1 MDHSSSEVDL
11 RVLAEQ
17 VVRARGFDP
26 QFPPAVQQQV
36 AQIEAHPPATAP
48 DGKVRDLRSLLWS
61 SIDND
66 DSKDLDQVEYAED
79 LGNGR
84 TRLLVGIA
92 DVDVFAARNSAI
104 DAHAARET
112 TTVYT
117 GVRVFPM
124 LPEQLS
130 TGLSSLLEGADKLSV
145 VTEFVVS
152 ADGNIETYDVYRA
165 VVRNKAQLMY
175 SAVGKWLEGTGNG
188 SSKVT
193 SSAELQSQIKL
204 QSEAAEK
211 LKQQRHLHGA
221 LNIESIEL
229 QPIMSGDQ
237 IMGIADREKNRASEL
252 IEELMIAANESV
264 ARMFEAKKV
273 SSIRRIVKTPERWD
287 RIVALAAQH
296 GGHLPA
302 QPDAKAL
309 NDFLMKRKAE
319 DPDRFADISL
329 TVVKLMGPGEY
340 VLERPGEAG
349 EGHFGLAVQDYTHST
364 APNRRFPDVVTQRL
378 IKSILAGAPS
388 PYSDDQLTSI
398 AANCTER
405 QDAARKVQRDMQK
418 RIAAVA
424 LRHNIG
430 QSFDAIVTGA
440 NEHGTFVRIMKPR
453 VEGMLVGGHNGVDV
467 GDRLRVK
474 LVNTDVR
481 RGYIDFARE
490 S

>member
-1 MDHSSSEVDL
+1 M
-11 RVLAEQ
+11 
-17 VVRARGFDP
+17 RARGFDP

-36 AQIEAHPPATAP
+36 AQIEAHPPVVAP

-66 DSKDLDQVEYAED
+66 DSKDLDQIEYAED
-79 LGNGR
+79 LTNGR

-92 DVDVFAARNSAI
+92 DVEVFAARNSPI

-152 ADGNIETYDVYRA
+152 SDGRIESYDVYRA

-175 SAVGKWLEGTGNG
+175 SAVGRWLEGAGNG
-188 SSKVT
+188 SSKLG
-193 SSAELQSQIKL
+193 SASELQAQIKL
-204 QSEAAEK
+204 QSEAAER

-237 IMGIADREKNRASEL
+237 VMSVADREKNRASEL

-273 SSIRRIVKTPERWD
+273 SSIRRVVKTPERWD

-309 NDFLMKRKAE
+309 NDFLMQRKAA
-319 DPDRFADISL
+319 DPDRFADVSL
-329 TVVKLMGPGEY
+329 AVVKLMGPGEY
-340 VLERPGEAG
+340 AVERPGDVG
-349 EGHFGLAVQDYTHST
+349 QGHFGLAVQDYTHST
-364 APNRRFPDVVTQRL
+364 APNRRFADVVTQRI
-378 IKSILAGAPS
+378 IKSILAGAPA
-388 PYSDDQLTSI
+388 PYSDDQLTAI
-398 AANCTER
+398 ATNCTEK
-405 QDAARKVQRDMQK
+405 QDAARKAQRDMQK

-424 LRHNIG
+424 LTHNIG
-430 QSFDAIVTGA
+430 QTFDAIVTGA
-440 NEHGTFVRIMKPR
+440 NEHGTFVRIMKPH
-453 VEGMLVGGHNGVDV
+453 VEGMLVDGHQGVDV

-481 RGYIDFARE
+481 RGYIDFARGD
-490 S
+490 